1 MRNVHRLCGD
11 RERAS
16 QAPARQG
23 VPTVKEMVRSRCSL
37 GMSPPFPLGYP
48 NGRPVTH
55 LGSWRGPHPAML
67 GHDDIADNHKTVA
80 LTGLFENREKAVAAA
95 RAAQKRPAL
104 VACDEFFL
112 KYRGQSF
119 ADERNAF

>member
-1 MRNVHRLCGD
+1 
-11 RERAS
+11 
-16 QAPARQG
+16 
-23 VPTVKEMVRSRCSL
+23 
-37 GMSPPFPLGYP
+37 
-48 NGRPVTH
+48 
-55 LGSWRGPHPAML
+55 ML